1 MKPSRF
7 LYIVIFS
14 IFLICFSCKKDPV
27 LPNPEE
33 LITTLIYTLTP
44 TGSQGSV
51 VVMTFRD
58 LDGDGGNAP
67 LITYSGPGGDSL
79 VTGVTYTGVIELLNE
94 SASPITN
101 ITEEIEAEDEDHQFF
116 YTINGMHATIE
127 YSDQDDSGFPVGLNT
142 TMTAAGPGNGNIK
155 IILRHLPDKGAA
167 GVSDGLIQN
176 AGGETDIEVT
186 FPQIIVP

>member
-1 MKPSRF
+1 MKPFGF
-7 LYIVIFS
+7 LLIVILS
-14 IFLICFSCKKDPV
+14 ILLISSACKKDPV

-44 TGSQGSV
+44 VGPEGSTV
-51 VVMTFRD
+51 ILTFRD

-67 LITYSGPGGDSL
+67 VITYTGPGGDSL

-94 SASPITN
+94 STNPVTN

-116 YTINGMHATIE
+116 YTFNGLHATVE
-127 YSDQDDSGFPVGLNT
+127 YTDQDNEGLPVGLNT
-142 TMTAAGPGNGNIK
+142 TLNASGPGSGTLTIT
-155 IILRHLPDKGAA
+155 LRHLPDKSAA
-167 GVSDGLIQN
+167 GVSDGLINN

-186 FPQIIVP
+186 FFQIIVP